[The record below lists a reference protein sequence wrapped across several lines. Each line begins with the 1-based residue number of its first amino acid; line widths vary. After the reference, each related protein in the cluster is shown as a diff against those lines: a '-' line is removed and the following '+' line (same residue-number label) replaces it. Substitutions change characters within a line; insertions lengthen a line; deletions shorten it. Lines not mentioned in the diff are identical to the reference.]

1 MFYIHLTLNHGL
13 VLKKVHGKIKFI
25 QNAWLKLYIDTDL
38 KKTKN
43 VFEKYGKCKKTIE
56 ILNMSQQNEVEI
68 FDIRTKLLYDKIF
81 HRNFICNRNEKKKQ
95 KINMDKPVYLG
106 LSVLES

>member
-1 MFYIHLTLNHGL
+1 MFYIHLTSNHGL
-13 VLKKVHGKIKFI
+13 VLKKVHRKIKFI

-56 ILNMSQQNEVEI
+56 ILNMSQQNEEEI
-68 FDIRTKLLYDKIF
+68 FDIRNQIVI
-81 HRNFICNRNEKKKQ
+81 RQNISQ
-95 KINMDKPVYLG
+95 KFYL
-106 LSVLES
+106 

>member
-1 MFYIHLTLNHGL
+1 MFYIHLTSNHGL
-13 VLKKVHGKIKFI
+13 VLKKVHRKIKFI

-56 ILNMSQQNEVEI
+56 ILNMSQQNEEEI
-68 FDIRTKLLYDKIF
+68 FDIRNQIVIRQNISQK
-81 HRNFICNRNEKKKQ
+81 FICNRK
-95 KINMDKPVYLG
+95 
-106 LSVLES
+106 

>member
-1 MFYIHLTLNHGL
+1 M
-13 VLKKVHGKIKFI
+13 
-25 QNAWLKLYIDTDL
+25 
-38 KKTKN
+38 
-43 VFEKYGKCKKTIE
+43 
-56 ILNMSQQNEVEI
+56 LNMSQQNEEEI

>member
-13 VLKKVHGKIKFI
+13 VLKKVHRKIKFI

-56 ILNMSQQNEVEI
+56 ILNMSQQNEEEI
-68 FDIRTKLLYDKIF
+68 FDIRNQIVI
-81 HRNFICNRNEKKKQ
+81 RQNISQ
-95 KINMDKPVYLG
+95 KFYL
-106 LSVLES
+106 

>member
-1 MFYIHLTLNHGL
+1 MFYIHLTLNQGL
-13 VLKKVHGKIKFI
+13 VLKKVHRKIKFI

-43 VFEKYGKCKKTIE
+43 VKYGKCKKNIE
-56 ILNMSQQNEVEI
+56 ILKCHNKTKKKYLISEPNCFTKKYFTEI
-68 FDIRTKLLYDKIF
+68 LFVI
-81 HRNFICNRNEKKKQ
+81 EMKKTKQ